1 MGVQLHGAGGRHS
14 NNVRPSRFL
23 RFNRR
28 PKTENLRLP
37 VEDLFRTCPRI
48 GKVCD

>member
-1 MGVQLHGAGGRHS
+1 MVQVDVTQATPVHVGLQACFVLFECSKIGD
-14 NNVRPSRFL
+14 
-23 RFNRR
+23 
-28 PKTENLRLP
+28 LRLP